1 MLIVLLEE
9 GGKKVKVIRDECQ
22 KMNFLKYYKVE
33 DMFEFICLN
42 DVLVL
47 FNIKDR
53 YFLDLIYVSKY
64 IKFNFY

>member
-1 MLIVLLEE
+1 
-9 GGKKVKVIRDECQ
+9 
-22 KMNFLKYYKVE
+22 MNFLKYYKVE